1 MHLRLQLN
9 LNYGNKINII
19 QKQIKTLFEKKP
31 SSVYRGNVLLVKS

>member
-19 QKQIKTLFEKKP
+19 QKQIKTLFEKKTFKR
-31 SSVYRGNVLLVKS
+31 VIVEMYC